1 MRMLK
6 NANLGKKFMDLSF
19 YPDPHRKLRDS
30 IQGQDPYSIQ
40 VSLNSVE

>member
-6 NANLGKKFMDLSF
+6 NANLGKKFMDPSL
-19 YPDPHRKLRDS
+19 YLDPHQKLRGS

-40 VSLNSVE
+40 VS